1 MNFDFSAATVKKT
14 VRTFVQAFIAV
25 YGGTNLI
32 NALGG
37 TTQFDPALLR
47 SAAAAGL
54 VAVATFLWNAVLDP
68 SPIPSLTEGEK

>member
-1 MNFDFSAATVKKT
+1 MNFDFSQATLKKG

-37 TTQFDPALLR
+37 STQFDPALLR

-54 VAVATFLWNAVLDP
+54 VAIATLLWNAFLDP
-68 SPIPSLTEGEK
+68 SPVPSLKP